1 MAPSA
6 YLMDIGHDGSDVK
19 RKRMMVM
26 MVTMLVM
33 IIMLMMM
40 NQKVLQKYLLLKA
53 ELALGYACNL

>member
-1 MAPSA
+1 
-6 YLMDIGHDGSDVK
+6 MDIGHDGCDVK